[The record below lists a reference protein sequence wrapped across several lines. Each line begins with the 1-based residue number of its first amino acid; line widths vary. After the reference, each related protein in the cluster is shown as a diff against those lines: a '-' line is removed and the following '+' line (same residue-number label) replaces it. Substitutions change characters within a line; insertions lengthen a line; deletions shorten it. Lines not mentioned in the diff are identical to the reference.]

1 MSSLKTEETK
11 SDAVEDAFRL
21 VNKSRQMNPNNVMN
35 DKLNDFEVGLWA
47 FYFSCFHDFEITNS
61 LSNNKLISFLHSNTF
76 FYGHWLST
84 HLYQSP
90 SHTRPSPYYKPSKKL
105 IVEAKLSINDCAE
118 RYDDEED
125 TLIDEDREAA
135 KDAVGEAIAFFS
147 DLNYDVQK
155 GEKEMDDKTVELVK
169 TLEVQLDQLK
179 TELDAVLGETKRGNV
194 LLGLDNIMNKIM
206 NWRSW
211 KKVSMVQKEV
221 TKTYSLQ
228 IYIHQI
234 CKVVPLY

>member
-1 MSSLKTEETK
+1 M
-11 SDAVEDAFRL
+11 DIGFRHT
-21 VNKSRQMNPNNVMN
+21 
-35 DKLNDFEVGLWA
+35 
-47 FYFSCFHDFEITNS
+47 CTNHHHT
-61 LSNNKLISFLHSNTF
+61 LAPHLII
-76 FYGHWLST
+76 
-84 HLYQSP
+84 
-90 SHTRPSPYYKPSKKL
+90 YKPSKKL

-206 NWRSW
+206 NWRS
-211 KKVSMVQKEV
+211 
-221 TKTYSLQ
+221 
-228 IYIHQI
+228 
-234 CKVVPLY
+234 

>member
-1 MSSLKTEETK
+1 M
-11 SDAVEDAFRL
+11 
-21 VNKSRQMNPNNVMN
+21 
-35 DKLNDFEVGLWA
+35 
-47 FYFSCFHDFEITNS
+47 
-61 LSNNKLISFLHSNTF
+61 
-76 FYGHWLST
+76 
-84 HLYQSP
+84 
-90 SHTRPSPYYKPSKKL
+90 
-105 IVEAKLSINDCAE
+105 SINDCAE

-147 DLNYDVQK
+147 DLNYVVQK

-206 NWRSW
+206 NWRS
-211 KKVSMVQKEV
+211 
-221 TKTYSLQ
+221 
-228 IYIHQI
+228 
-234 CKVVPLY
+234 

>member
-1 MSSLKTEETK
+1 M
-11 SDAVEDAFRL
+11 
-21 VNKSRQMNPNNVMN
+21 
-35 DKLNDFEVGLWA
+35 
-47 FYFSCFHDFEITNS
+47 
-61 LSNNKLISFLHSNTF
+61 
-76 FYGHWLST
+76 
-84 HLYQSP
+84 
-90 SHTRPSPYYKPSKKL
+90 
-105 IVEAKLSINDCAE
+105 SINDCAE

-206 NWRSW
+206 NWRS
-211 KKVSMVQKEV
+211 
-221 TKTYSLQ
+221 
-228 IYIHQI
+228 
-234 CKVVPLY
+234 